1 MMKFVSAGAAALLA
15 LSNVA
20 GATELRLSHQW
31 SNKDVRHKVA
41 EIVANEVAAANVDL
55 EIKIF
60 GSKSLFKP
68 REQYKPLS
76 RGQLDMTVLPLSYA
90 GGQQPAYNL
99 TLMPGLVKNHDH
111 AARLSASPFMKELE
125 AKMATDDVMV
135 LVHGY
140 LAGGFV
146 GKDKCI
152 TKPSDVAGLQTRAAG
167 KAFEQM
173 LAGAGASIASMA
185 SSEIYNAMQTGV
197 LNAANTSSS
206 SFVYYRIYE
215 QVKCYTP
222 AGDVALW
229 FMYQPLLM
237 NKSAFEGLNAAQ
249 QAALLAASA
258 NAETYYLAEAKKQ
271 DAASVEVFRKA
282 GVEIANMSPEDF
294 AAWRAIAQETS
305 YKKFVSDVPDGQA
318 LLDMA
323 LAVD

>member
-1 MMKFVSAGAAALLA
+1 M
-15 LSNVA
+15 
-20 GATELRLSHQW
+20 
-31 SNKDVRHKVA
+31 
-41 EIVANEVAAANVDL
+41 
-55 EIKIF
+55 
-60 GSKSLFKP
+60 
-68 REQYKPLS
+68 
-76 RGQLDMTVLPLSYA
+76 
-90 GGQQPAYNL
+90 
-99 TLMPGLVKNHDH
+99 
-111 AARLSASPFMKELE
+111 
-125 AKMATDDVMV
+125 
-135 LVHGY
+135 
-140 LAGGFV
+140 
-146 GKDKCI
+146 
-152 TKPSDVAGLQTRAAG
+152 AGLQTRAAG

-197 LNAANTSSS
+197 LNAANTWSS
-206 SFVYYRIYE
+206 SFVSYRIYE

-222 AGDVALW
+222 ADDVALW

-305 YKKFVSDVPDGQA
+305 YKKFVSDVPAGQA